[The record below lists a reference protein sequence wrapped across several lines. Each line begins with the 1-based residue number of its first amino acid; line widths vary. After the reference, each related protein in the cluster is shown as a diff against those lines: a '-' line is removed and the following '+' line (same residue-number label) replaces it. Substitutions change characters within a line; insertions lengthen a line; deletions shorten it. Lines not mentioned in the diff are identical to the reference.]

1 MNVVDSSAWIEYLE
15 DGPGADHFA
24 EPIETI
30 DQRLVPTIVLYEVFK
45 QTLRTRGEK
54 EAHNVVVAMQQSTV
68 VDIDA
73 SLVLA
78 AARISRDL
86 GLAMVDSLIL
96 AVARAHGATLWT
108 QDDDFAGLPDVRYFA
123 KTGNS

>member
-15 DGPGADHFA
+15 DGPGADYFA
-24 EPIETI
+24 EPIESI
-30 DQRLVPTIVLYEVFK
+30 DKLLVPVIVLYEVFK

-54 EAHNVVVAMQQSTV
+54 EAHNVVVAMQQSAV
-68 VDIDA
+68 VDIDT
-73 SLVLA
+73 SLALA

-86 GLAMVDSLIL
+86 GLSMADSLIL
-96 AVARAHGATLWT
+96 ATARAHGATLWT

-123 KTGNS
+123 KAGNS

>member
-30 DQRLVPTIVLYEVFK
+30 DKLLVPAIVLYEVFK
-45 QTLRTRGEK
+45 QTLRARGEK
-54 EAHNVVVAMQQSTV
+54 EAHNVVAAMQQSTV

-73 SLVLA
+73 SLALA

-86 GLAMVDSLIL
+86 GLAMADSLIL
-96 AVARAHGATLWT
+96 ATARAQGATLWT
-108 QDDDFAGLPDVRYFA
+108 QDEDFAGLADVRYFA
-123 KTGNS
+123 KEKSA

>member
-24 EPIETI
+24 GPIENS
-30 DQRLVPTIVLYEVFK
+30 DELLVPAIVLYEVFK

-73 SLVLA
+73 SLALA

-86 GLAMVDSLIL
+86 GLAMADSLIL
-96 AVARAHGATLWT
+96 ATARAQGATLWT
-108 QDDDFAGLPDVRYFA
+108 QDEDFAGLADVRYFA
-123 KTGNS
+123 KAKSA

>member
-24 EPIETI
+24 EPIERV
-30 DQRLVPTIVLYEVFK
+30 DELLVPVIVLYEVFK

-73 SLVLA
+73 SLALA

-86 GLAMVDSLIL
+86 GLAMADSLIL
-96 AVARAHGATLWT
+96 ATARAQGATLWT
-108 QDDDFAGLPDVRYFA
+108 QDEDFAGLADVRYFA
-123 KTGNS
+123 KAKSA